1 MSGHNDY
8 LSKVYSNILKEK
20 LQEQETLKEISDEQM
35 GILHDTL
42 ATYFGIL
49 PDEGRIRKSMERII
63 EAIVKEILEER
74 ENV

>member
-8 LSKVYSNILKEK
+8 LSKVYSNILREK
-20 LQEQETLKEISDEQM
+20 LQEQESLKEISDEKM
-35 GILHDTL
+35 EILHDTL
-42 ATYFGIL
+42 ATYFGVL
-49 PDEGRIRKSMERII
+49 PDADRIRKSMEKMV